1 MPKRPVF
8 TPEWPLYAVMA
19 HIFFWGVS
27 ALFILSCI
35 AGYAGLIGGQ
45 AVVSLFWLTIV
56 SAFALGLT
64 AAFSGCL
71 YVGNQVFSRRPMLGW
86 AARSAGM
93 IFAALAA
100 FLMFFAY
107 GLLHMFP

>member
-1 MPKRPVF
+1 
-8 TPEWPLYAVMA
+8 
-19 HIFFWGVS
+19 
-27 ALFILSCI
+27 
-35 AGYAGLIGGQ
+35 
-45 AVVSLFWLTIV
+45 
-56 SAFALGLT
+56 
-64 AAFSGCL
+64 
-71 YVGNQVFSRRPMLGW
+71 MLGW